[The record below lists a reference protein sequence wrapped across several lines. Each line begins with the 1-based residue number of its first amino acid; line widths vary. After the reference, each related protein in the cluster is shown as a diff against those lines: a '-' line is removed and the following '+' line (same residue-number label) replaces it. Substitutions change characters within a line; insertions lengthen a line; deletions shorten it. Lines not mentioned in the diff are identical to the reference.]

1 MCGGGGG
8 NSNEEAKQQA
18 EERHQ
23 ENLALQRE
31 QMAEQKRQFEVTRA
45 ENKERYERQQR
56 IADADPPP
64 PPEETAGVAAPA
76 IDQLAI
82 SGAGRKS
89 LRATPK
95 TKAKKETRKR
105 QTSSL
110 GIVGPLKY

>member
-8 NSNEEAKQQA
+8 DQEQA
-18 EERHQ
+18 RADADERHE

-31 QMAEQKRQFEVTRA
+31 QMAEQKRQFELTRE
-45 ENKERYERQQR
+45 ENQERYNKQQR

-64 PPEETAGVAAPA
+64 QPEETAGVAAPA

-95 TKAKKETRKR
+95 TVTKKETRKR
-105 QTSSL
+105 ETSSL
-110 GIVGPLKY
+110 GIYS